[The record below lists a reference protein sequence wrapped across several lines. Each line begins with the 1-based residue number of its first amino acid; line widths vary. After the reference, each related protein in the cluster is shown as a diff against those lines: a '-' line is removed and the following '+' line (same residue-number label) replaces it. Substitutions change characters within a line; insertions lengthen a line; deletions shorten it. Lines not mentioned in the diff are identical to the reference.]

1 MSPIRRCETDF
12 TEEQPPYR
20 PPWVL
25 YRFVASACGW
35 NDGKQVTK
43 AYTFKWITSTVSSS
57 LEKTVVVEDAEGS
70 RDIESIEFAIIS
82 LMCVLNDT
90 YRAMYEKV
98 TRVRGTPSAQ
108 KDALF
113 NQRLHMDKKEREKE
127 SSDEQMDQKNM
138 LLVSLA
144 MLVFTLGGYLA
155 GAEGGTLEKIRPYL
169 AEAVERVNIK
179 TRRAK
184 ARPSSTT
191 WVRTAI
197 EHVIGDAN
205 GDGLGKDAFSTV
217 ASVMSIIDDRVRSH
231 AHAFD
236 GSEPAAAAAAVKE
249 KRSNSNET
257 AFVVSTALGRA
268 ACSMIERLG
277 WSFEHSSEEIA
288 RVMACTR
295 IRGKTPKQIKA
306 LSAQQ
311 VKLPIANIV
320 HMPVGVSPEMAA
332 IEQLMTNLGLPP
344 VPTAFERERN
354 APSVIT
360 KATVLKRRA
369 ACRPPPAR
377 RFAFN
382 KRLDSMRDAG
392 VKKTKT
398 RGASAGGASLPRIP
412 KVPRVASELSALD
425 VLVNID
431 EFF

>member
-1 MSPIRRCETDF
+1 M
-12 TEEQPPYR
+12 
-20 PPWVL
+20 
-25 YRFVASACGW
+25 
-35 NDGKQVTK
+35 TK

-57 LEKTVVVEDAEGS
+57 LKKTGVEDAEGS

-155 GAEGGTLEKIRPYL
+155 DAEGDALVKIKPYL
-169 AEAVERVNIK
+169 AEAVERVDMK

-197 EHVIGDAN
+197 EHVIGDAG
-205 GDGLGKDAFSTV
+205 GDDIGKDAFRTV
-217 ASVMSIIDDRVRSH
+217 ASVMSIIDDRVNGSAR
-231 AHAFD
+231 AFD
-236 GSEPAAAAAAVKE
+236 GSEPAVAAAVKE

-268 ACSMIERLG
+268 ACSMIQRLG
-277 WSFEHSSEEIA
+277 WSFERSSEEIA

-311 VKLPIANIV
+311 VKLPIANTV
-320 HMPVGVSPEMAA
+320 HMLDGVSPEMAA
-332 IEQLMTNLGLPP
+332 IELLMTNLGLPP
-344 VPTAFERERN
+344 VPTASERERN

-360 KATVLKRRA
+360 KATILKRRA
-369 ACRPPPAR
+369 ACRPPPPR

-382 KRLDSMRDAG
+382 KRLHSMRDAG

-412 KVPRVASELSALD
+412 KVPRVASDLSALD
-425 VLVNID
+425 VLVNIE